1 MMIMELSMVMATVY
15 STFQL
20 SQTPR
25 LKLQTMSYVCIQ
37 DLYYYLPSQIH
48 RWSNWY

>member
-1 MMIMELSMVMATVY
+1 MMIMELPMVMATVY

-20 SQTPR
+20 HQTSH
-25 LKLQTMSYVCIQ
+25 LTLQTMSYVCTR
-37 DLYYYLPSQIH
+37 DMYYYLPSQIH